1 MKHKHKHILGIFAL
15 ASLFFGKTEVH
26 GQGEQNR
33 TLQPG
38 DEVVITVFGEDK
50 LSTEA
55 RIGESG
61 SVELPLIGSVILGG
75 KSVKD
80 ATAEITQKLAG
91 GFVVDPKVTLVV
103 TGASM
108 AETMVL
114 GHVRKPGAVE
124 LPGDRPINLLTAIA
138 IAGGFDE
145 NANKGSVSV
154 RRSVDGKDKVFRLD
168 ARKLAADESADPFL
182 IQANDIISVPELMMD
197 SITVMGQVK
206 NPGIVE
212 VPVGD
217 SLDVLTVLA
226 TAGGLT
232 EQADSFH
239 IFVRRHENGH
249 TNVHK
254 IDADH
259 LINNAKA
266 KTFRVK
272 AGDVVTIPVRTQ
284 ETVSVMG
291 EVNKPGLIS
300 LPNDKPLTLLD
311 AIAAAGGYTRI
322 ANPKRILLK
331 RSIEGEKK
339 VYQINGK
346 RLAGDNDADPVQL
359 LPNDVITVGESFF

>member
-61 SVELPLIGSVILGG
+61 SVELPLIGSVTLGG

-145 NANKGSVSV
+145 NANKGSVSI
-154 RRSVDGKDKVFRLD
+154 RRSVNGKDKVFRLD

-197 SITVMGQVK
+197 SITVMGQVEK
-206 NPGIVE
+206 PGIVE

-226 TAGGLT
+226 TAGGLK

-254 IDADH
+254 IDAD
-259 LINNAKA
+259 
-266 KTFRVK
+266 
-272 AGDVVTIPVRTQ
+272 VVTIPVRPQ
-284 ETVSVMG
+284 ETVTVMG

-322 ANPKRILLK
+322 ANPKRIILK

-346 RLAGDNDADPVQL
+346 RLAGDNEADPLQL